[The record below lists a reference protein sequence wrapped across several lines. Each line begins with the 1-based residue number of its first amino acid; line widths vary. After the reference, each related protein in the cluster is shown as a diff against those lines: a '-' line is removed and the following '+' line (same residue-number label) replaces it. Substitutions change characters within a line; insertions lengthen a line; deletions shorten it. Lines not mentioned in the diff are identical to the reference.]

1 MSSPSFVLTAGF
13 DRAANVAAL
22 AELLHRRGHTV
33 AGILVVSPF
42 NLQRVRKL
50 TRQRGKNFPIVA
62 ARRLL
67 GRGESGGTDPLVRFL
82 EEEKIEERSLKAW
95 ASAHGAD
102 YCTCSDLNAPEAV
115 ELVARLRPDGVIY
128 GGGGGI
134 LKQPFISAAEGRIL
148 NAHSGPLPEIR
159 GMNAAEWS
167 LLLGLPAEMTIH
179 VIDEGID
186 TGPVLETI
194 PIDVEPDDDV
204 ETLRSKCAVLG
215 VQGLVRA
222 SDRIRDL
229 PESRPGGDLGLQ
241 CFVLAP
247 ALRELLDA
255 KLARG
260 DLPAGG
266 GKSNVKSK
274 SSG

>member
-1 MSSPSFVLTAGF
+1 MSSFVLTAGF
-13 DRAANVAAL
+13 DRAANVAAI
-22 AELLHRRGHTV
+22 AELLDRRGHTI

-50 TRQRGKNFPIVA
+50 TRQRGRNFPVVA

-82 EEEKIEERSLKAW
+82 EDEQISERSLKAW
-95 ASAHGAD
+95 AAAHGAAHR
-102 YCTCSDLNAPEAV
+102 TCSDLNAPEAV
-115 ELVARLRPDGVIY
+115 EFLEERKPDGVIY

-134 LKQPFISAAEGRIL
+134 LKRPFIDAASGRIL

-159 GMNAAEWS
+159 GMNACEWS
-167 LLLGLPAEMTIH
+167 LLLGLPTEMTIH
-179 VIDEGID
+179 VIDPGID

-194 PIDVEPDDDV
+194 PIPVDPGDDV

-222 SDRIRDL
+222 ADRIHDL
-229 PESRPGGDLGLQ
+229 PPLKEHKGELSLQ

-247 ALRELLDA
+247 ALRELLD
-255 KLARG
+255 KRLAEG
-260 DLPAGG
+260 SVPA
-266 GKSNVKSK
+266 VKP
-274 SSG
+274 SS